1 MTFSFVVPETHS
13 DSHPTLFKSETNS
26 DGSTPFYLSQSEL
39 FPNHIASLNHVVK
52 DLEEHISDLDLHKS
66 RVDNTYGRYTV
77 YVEESE
83 EQRLSH
89 QILNAHFRHFQ
100 KALAS
105 FLHYIKYEQI
115 TSPKKTDSF
124 DGDNT
129 RDVTEPRISACQQ
142 LLQYDFG
149 GSNTDSNT
157 NVDKL
162 ATSICVDELVSLV
175 RTVCDVSKNLAR
187 RYWDEEV
194 RISLAGP
201 GTPPAL

>member
-1 MTFSFVVPETHS
+1 MTFSSVVPETLS
-13 DSHPTLFKSETNS
+13 DSHSTTSNSERNS
-26 DGSTPFYLSQSEL
+26 DVSTPFYLSQSEL
-39 FPNHIASLNHVVK
+39 FPDHIASLNHVVK

-66 RVDNTYGRYTV
+66 RIDDTYERYTI
-77 YVEESE
+77 YVKESE
-83 EQRLSH
+83 EQRLSR

-105 FLHYIKYEQI
+105 FLQYIKYEQI
-115 TSPKKTDSF
+115 TSPMKTDSF
-124 DGDNT
+124 DLDNT

-149 GSNTDSNT
+149 GSNADSKA

-162 ATSICVDELVSLV
+162 ATSICMDELVSLV
-175 RTVCDVSKNLAR
+175 RTACDVSKNLTK